1 MATQQL
7 VTGNEVSYGAAAD
20 LSGKPFRY
28 VKLAS
33 ASGQVALCGAADI
46 PVGVL
51 QNRPRS
57 GDTAA
62 VITLS
67 GAVAKAVSDGSQ
79 TAIAIGDT
87 VGSDANGKAVKKTA
101 AGSWYN
107 GVALEASSQ
116 DGKVIRI
123 QLTGPQQRS

>member
-28 VKLAS
+28 VKLAA
-33 ASGQVALCGAADI
+33 ASGQVAVCGAADI
-46 PVGVL
+46 PMGVL
-51 QNRPRS
+51 QNRPRL
-57 GDTAA
+57 GDAAA

-79 TAIAIGDT
+79 TAIAVGDT
-87 VGSDANGKAVKKTA
+87 VGSNADGKAVKKTA
-101 AGSWYN
+101 SGSWYN
-107 GVALEASSQ
+107 GIALEASSQ